1 MYYEIQICGLTRELE
16 LFPVS
21 DDTAIAAFI
30 LFSDVEITKATAA
43 ALLERAPEFDVIL
56 TAESKGIP
64 LAYEMARQ
72 AEIDD
77 YVVARKKTKLYMAD
91 VVKTE
96 VKSITSDY
104 IQTLYLGRREQ
115 KLLSGRRVL
124 IVDDV
129 ISTGHSLA
137 SLESLVE
144 KLDGKIVGRMCVLT
158 EGDAA
163 KREDIT
169 YLEELPLFNIDGSI
183 KE

>member
-1 MYYEIQICGLTRELE
+1 MNYELEICGLTRELE

-30 LFSDVEITKATAA
+30 LFSDVEITKASAS
-43 ALLERAPEFDVIL
+43 ALLERAPEFDVII

-72 AEIDD
+72 AGTDD

-115 KLLSGRRVL
+115 ELLSGRRVL

-137 SLESLVE
+137 SLEALVE
-144 KLDGKIVGRMCVLT
+144 KVDGKIVGRMCVLA

-169 YLEELPLFNIDGSI
+169 YLEELPLFNTDGSI
-183 KE
+183 RE

>member
-1 MYYEIQICGLTRELE
+1 MNYELEICGLTRELE

-30 LFSDVEITKATAA
+30 LFSDVEITKASAA
-43 ALLERAPEFDVIL
+43 ALLERAPEFDVII

-72 AEIDD
+72 AGTDD

-115 KLLSGRRVL
+115 ELLSGRRVL

-137 SLESLVE
+137 SLEALVE
-144 KLDGKIVGRMCVLT
+144 KVDGKIVGRMCVLA

-169 YLEELPLFNIDGSI
+169 YLEELPLFNTDGTI
-183 KE
+183 RE